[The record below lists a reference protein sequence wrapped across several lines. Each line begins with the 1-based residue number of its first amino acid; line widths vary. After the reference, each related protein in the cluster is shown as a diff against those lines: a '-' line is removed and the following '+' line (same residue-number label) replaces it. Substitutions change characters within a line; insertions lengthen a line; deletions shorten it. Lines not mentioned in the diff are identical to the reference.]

1 LPDHFP
7 KLEIIMIDNLSSQ
20 RFFSLFNLPPSA
32 SFNFLEEDLT
42 KFDLSKI
49 LKENDIVIHLAAMTD
64 AASSFVNAE
73 KLDYNNFVS
82 TSKVAQACN
91 HKNAKLIFIS
101 STSVY
106 GSQNKIVDENCNIE
120 DLNPQSPYAQTKIRE
135 ENLITQLTK
144 NSGLKSVIFRFGTIF
159 GVSPG
164 MRFHTAVNKF
174 CWQAAMGRPLTIW
187 RTAYDQNRPYLDLDD
202 ALSAISLIISKSK
215 FSGELYNV
223 LTMNISVRRVIEV
236 IREYKPNLDIQF
248 VNNEIMNQL
257 SYNVSFSRISNL
269 GYSPKGD
276 LKKSIKMTL
285 DVLKQ
290 ANTEVKFID

>member
-1 LPDHFP
+1 
-7 KLEIIMIDNLSSQ
+7 MIDNLSSQ